1 MATPAATENPAGE
14 PGEVTRAWLLAL
26 MAVAVAARFL
36 ALGRQSF
43 WYDEAVSV
51 ELARTPL
58 MDLLSGRVKDLGN
71 PPLYPALLRLW
82 MAVFGQS
89 DAAVRALSAA
99 LGTATVPLVYAVG
112 RRVWDARVGV
122 VAALIFALAPFQV
135 QMAQEAR
142 TYTLLTLCG
151 VASVAALLRA
161 LADTAAAAE
170 GVRSWRTWAPWM
182 ALGVSTGAM
191 ALAHYFGFFLAV
203 AEAGWVAVAYRRDRR
218 VLARAAAA
226 YVLAALVFSFWLP
239 SFLGQLGVQGNLARS
254 AESWHLHLVATPLVF
269 AVGSTLLW
277 KDAVAGWRV
286 VAAALA
292 ALAFGGLALLG
303 LWDAFKGGTLAG
315 APSRPGPRRAP
326 GRGLLL
332 AWLILPVALP
342 ALVSAAA
349 SPLYNT
355 RYVILASVPFYL
367 FVAAGL
373 CALPRRWALA
383 AGGLLALVAGLSQ
396 ASYYARPVKH
406 QWRAAATM
414 IEGLRKPGDVLLFDA
429 DYNETAYAHYVPR
442 EAAPR
447 LRLLPP
453 PPGAATAGK
462 LYGAVDEGSPTAD
475 LTPRIVGHDR
485 VWLVLSDTSD
495 EAAERA
501 RAFFTGGASGV
512 WKAHPP
518 VELRGITI
526 QLYQRP

>member
-1 MATPAATENPAGE
+1 MAPPAATDSPAAQ

-26 MAVAVAARFL
+26 VAVAVAARFL

-58 MDLLSGRVKDLGN
+58 YDLLSGRVKDLGN
-71 PPLYPALLRLW
+71 PPLYPALLRVW
-82 MAVFGQS
+82 MAVFGQG
-89 DAAVRALSAA
+89 DAAVRALSAV
-99 LGTATVPLVYAVG
+99 LGTATVPLVYAIG

-122 VAALIFALAPFQV
+122 VAALVFALAPFQV

-161 LADTAAAAE
+161 VAEAEAEAGGAA
-170 GVRSWRTWAPWM
+170 GRTWSWRVWAPWA

-191 ALAHYFGFFLAV
+191 ALSHYFGFFLAV
-203 AEAGWVAVAYRRDRR
+203 AEAGWVAVAYRRNGR

-226 YVLAALVFSFWLP
+226 YVLAALVFAFWIP

-286 VAAALA
+286 AAAALA

-303 LWDAFKGGTLAG
+303 LWRSFARKAAG
-315 APSRPGPRRAP
+315 AAGRAP

-332 AWLILPVALP
+332 AWLIVPVALP

-373 CALPRRWALA
+373 CALPRRWALVAGA
-383 AGGLLALVAGLSQ
+383 ALALAAALSQ

-406 QWRAAATM
+406 QWRAAAAL

-442 EAAPR
+442 EAVPR
-447 LRLLPP
+447 LRLLAP
-453 PPGAATAGK
+453 PPGAAAGK
-462 LYGAVDEGSPTAD
+462 LYGAVDEGSPTMD
-475 LTPRIVGHDR
+475 LTARIVGHDR
-485 VWLVLSDTSD
+485 AWLLLSDTSD
-495 EAAERA
+495 DAAERA
-501 RAFFTGGASGV
+501 RAFFSGGATGV

-526 QLYQRP
+526 QLYERP